1 MIGKIISIRNGV
13 YVIYKDKVTYNAFL
27 TGLFRFKKEHLYVG
41 DDVYIDDDNFTIK
54 EKLPRKNFLIRPSAA
69 NIDQLFIVMSVKEP
83 DFSKLLL
90 YKFLTYA
97 NMNNIKA
104 KVIFTKTDLEFDN
117 KNIEILLDEL
127 KKLGINY
134 FLLSKDNKT
143 SIELIK
149 KDLDNKTSVFMGQT
163 GVGKSSL
170 INLIDPSYQ
179 RQIGSYSQALGRGKH
194 QTKEI
199 ILLPYMN
206 GFIGD
211 TPGFSSLELNI
222 YKEDLAQ
229 FFPGYQ
235 KYFTQCYFS
244 NCLHQNEKDC
254 NIKKQIDNSNLSL
267 DSYKIYLKLLD
278 ELQYKNKRFK

>member
-1 MIGKIISIRNGV
+1 MIGKIISIRNGT
-13 YVIYKDKVTYNAFL
+13 YVIYKDKVTYNTFI

-41 DDVYIDDDNFTIK
+41 DDVYFDDDNFTIK

-104 KVIFTKTDLEFDN
+104 KVIFTKTDLEFDHE
-117 KNIEILLDEL
+117 KIKTLIDEL
-127 KKLGINY
+127 KKLEIDCY
-134 FLLSKDNKT
+134 LLSKDDKT
-143 SIELIK
+143 NIDLIK
-149 KDLDNKTSVFMGQT
+149 KDLDNKTSIFMGQT

-199 ILLPYMN
+199 VLLPYLN

-229 FFPGYQ
+229 YFPGYQ

-254 NIKKQIDNSNLSL
+254 NIKKQIDNSILSL